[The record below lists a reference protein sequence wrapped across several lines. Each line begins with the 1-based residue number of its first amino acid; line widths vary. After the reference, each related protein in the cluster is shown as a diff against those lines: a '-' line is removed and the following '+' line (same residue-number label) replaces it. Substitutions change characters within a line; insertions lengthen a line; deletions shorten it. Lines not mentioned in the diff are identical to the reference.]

1 MKNKN
6 FLILSFDYWF
16 RLYFKYRS
24 HFFFSFFSELAIPV
38 IINILFVVGLSGS
51 RLEARQI
58 MDVVFYLMIANI
70 TYTITVTDLERIISS
85 DIKSAKL
92 IYKLLEPVSP
102 CKNYVISDVA
112 AKTLR
117 MLLFYFPAALLL
129 ALFGRIRW
137 MQVLCAIPFLAIA
150 NVMGYC
156 LSFIIGCLSFWLTET
171 WGISAVKNL
180 LLAVFAGTVF
190 PLSYLSD
197 QWQMIL
203 FTTPFPYLSY
213 IPSAF
218 LLGELE
224 YFHIRTLLLL
234 GGIWCTAFML
244 LAGIVW
250 SAGRKKYESVG
261 V

>member
-6 FLILSFDYWF
+6 FVILSFDYWF

-58 MDVVFYLMIANI
+58 MDVVSYLMIANI

-180 LLAVFAGTVF
+180 LFGRFCRDCVSPLLFIGPMADDLVYDTVSLSELYPFGLPLRGTGVF
-190 PLSYLSD
+190 SYPHLVASGRD
-197 QWQMIL
+197 MVYCL
-203 FTTPFPYLSY
+203 Y
-213 IPSAF
+213 AF
-218 LLGELE
+218 
-224 YFHIRTLLLL
+224 
-234 GGIWCTAFML
+234 
-244 LAGIVW
+244 
-250 SAGRKKYESVG
+250 GRNRLVG
-261 V
+261 R